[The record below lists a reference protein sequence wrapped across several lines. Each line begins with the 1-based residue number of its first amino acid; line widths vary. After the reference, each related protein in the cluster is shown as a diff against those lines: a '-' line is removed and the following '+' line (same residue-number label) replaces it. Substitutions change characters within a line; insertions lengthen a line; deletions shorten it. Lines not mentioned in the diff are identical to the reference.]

1 MSADA
6 DHVINMIKFLKQDI
20 KLVKLFCFTVNGA
33 EPRFDQATRL
43 LLKTF
48 ENSMGP
54 AFWDHC
60 VVLYTRW
67 GHHPFQVK

>member
-1 MSADA
+1 
-6 DHVINMIKFLKQDI
+6 MIKFLKKKI
-20 KLVKLFCFTVNGA
+20 KFVKLFCFAVNGE
-33 EPRFDQATRL
+33 EPRFDKATRL

-54 AFWDHC
+54 KFWDHC

-67 GHHPFQVK
+67 GQDPFQVKQRKLAKLT